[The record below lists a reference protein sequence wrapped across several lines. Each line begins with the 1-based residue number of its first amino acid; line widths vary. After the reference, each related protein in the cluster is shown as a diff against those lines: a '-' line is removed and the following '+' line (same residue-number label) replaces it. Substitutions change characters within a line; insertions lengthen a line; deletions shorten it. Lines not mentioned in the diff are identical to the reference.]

1 MKRRKESTVIYRGK
15 ILPDDAGDRIIN
27 ALGPFPVRKTF
38 PNQRQDDWTTSALTD
53 VLWGN
58 EVPKFSLLWLSE
70 PDLTEHE
77 TALGAP
83 AAMAAIRSS
92 DHNLAKVLAAL
103 KARNALTKTDIF
115 VVSDHG
121 FSTIYHVAD
130 VAAQL
135 RGAGFDAVRAF
146 IEKPNRGQI
155 LVVSLGG
162 SVMFYVVD
170 HEQAVIEKLIDFLQR
185 SDFAGVILTREKHE
199 GTFTFAQAEVDAPA
213 APDVIAACRWN
224 DRPNEFGVAGQI
236 ASDIGRSADHG
247 NHSTLS
253 PHDMNNTL
261 IASGPDFRRDWSDE
275 TPSGNID
282 LAPTIL
288 WILGVKT
295 AHPMDGRILRE
306 AFADAHEQPAVAE
319 KRMEAQYNLGGL
331 IWRQH
336 LRTAT
341 VDGVTYF
348 LEGNGSST
356 PEQP

>member
-1 MKRRKESTVIYRGK
+1 MPETGSSS
-15 ILPDDAGDRIIN
+15 

-38 PNQRQDDWTTSALTD
+38 PNKSEDDWTTRALTD
-53 VLWGN
+53 VLWAD

-92 DHNLAKVLAAL
+92 DNNLAKVMAAL
-103 KARNALTKTDIF
+103 KAKNVLAKTDIF

-130 VAAQL
+130 VAARL
-135 RGAGFDAVRAF
+135 REAGFDAVRAF
-146 IEKPNRGQI
+146 GEKPNRGQI

-162 SVMFYVVD
+162 SVAFYVVD

-199 GTFTFAQAEVDAPA
+199 GTFTFAQAEIDAPA
-213 APDVIAACRWN
+213 APDVIVACRWN
-224 DRPNEFGVAGQI
+224 DQPNEFRIAGQI
-236 ASDIGRSADHG
+236 ASDIGRSAGHG
-247 NHSTLS
+247 SHSTLS

-261 IASGPDFRRDWSDE
+261 IASGPDFRRGWSDD

-288 WILGVKT
+288 WILGVKPT
-295 AHPMDGRILRE
+295 HPMDGRILRE
-306 AFADAHEQPAVAE
+306 AMADTHEQRGRCRKNDGSADATSA
-319 KRMEAQYNLGGL
+319 GL